1 LAGRPRLLLL
11 DANAVF
17 AAFGHG
23 AWEGLCA
30 AYEIVVPATVVRTE
44 AIFYVSRETGRRVGL
59 DLAGEAAAGRI
70 VEVTA
75 SPAEIAAV
83 LSRFDAS
90 FRKRLDDGE
99 AEAIALLVARDENM
113 RFVSADASAIE
124 AVAMLGMAE
133 RAVCL
138 ADALRMCGLERR
150 LPRQHGPEFLRE
162 HIQEGLR
169 RFVTGE
175 GLA

>member
-1 LAGRPRLLLL
+1 LAKRPRLLLL

-17 AAFGHG
+17 AAFGYG
-23 AWEGLCA
+23 AWEAFCA
-30 AYEIVVPATVVRTE
+30 AYEVVVPATVVRTE
-44 AIFYVSRETGRRVGL
+44 AIFYVSRETGRRVAL
-59 DLAGEAAAGRI
+59 DLAAEAAAGRI
-70 VEVTA
+70 IELSAAAAEV
-75 SPAEIAAV
+75 AAV

-90 FRKRLDDGE
+90 FRNRLDDGE
-99 AEAIALLVARDENM
+99 AEAIALLASREDDM

-133 RAVCL
+133 RALCL
-138 ADALRMCGLERR
+138 ADALRLCGLERR
-150 LPRQHGPEFLRE
+150 LPRQHGPEFLRQ

-169 RFVTGE
+169 RFVTHE